1 MCGTYSVTRGIVVSE
16 CYCSIKLLA
25 LYCTSLFTL
34 LGKIFMY
41 FLSGKCFVDIAEE
54 MKEVYAVY
62 CRNHDDAI
70 SLMEKVHVR
79 LLVS

>member
-1 MCGTYSVTRGIVVSE
+1 
-16 CYCSIKLLA
+16 
-25 LYCTSLFTL
+25 
-34 LGKIFMY
+34 MY

-70 SLMEKVHVR
+70 SLMEKVHVTF
-79 LLVS
+79 LGTEGIIH